1 MYKCCSFVHLSAFSA
16 VRSCIFQSCYLV
28 RKIPVLLEAPTV
40 MHCVFQQ
47 TFEFNKGNNQK
58 AKEDVGADVKEN
70 YVRYHVKDDDSEV
83 TVIEDFNRVSQ
94 CTLSLI

>member
-1 MYKCCSFVHLSAFSA
+1 
-16 VRSCIFQSCYLV
+16 
-28 RKIPVLLEAPTV
+28 